1 MFNVLT
7 IAREYGSGGSDIG
20 RKVAELLGWEC
31 VDKQIIERVAA
42 MGKVDPAWAEQA
54 DEHAIAWW
62 ERVMKSFRNGNP
74 ELYAGDGSEFGVDC
88 DTMQQFTSTV
98 IQEAAK
104 VGKCVIIGRSSG
116 CVLRHD
122 PHVLRVL
129 VYAPLAEKIK
139 RMKLRHPHEHD
150 LQALLHRMD
159 SERTRYVQNY
169 YGCDPVS
176 RGLYHLCV
184 NSTLGI
190 DCCARMVVQIIQSS
204 WVDKGESKLSN
215 SNGDFSRAFSLFL

>member
-31 VDKQIIERVAA
+31 VDKQIIDRVAA
-42 MGKVDPAWAEQA
+42 MGKVDTSWAEQA

-62 ERVMKSFRNGNP
+62 ERVMKGFRQGGP
-74 ELYAGDGSEFGVDC
+74 ESYIGDETQFAVDR
-88 DTMQQFTSTV
+88 DTVQIFTASV

-104 VGKCVIIGRSSG
+104 VGNCVIIGRSSG

-129 VYAPLAEKIK
+129 VYAPLKEKIK
-139 RMKLRHPHEHD
+139 RMKLRHPQEHD
-150 LQALLHRMD
+150 LQALLHRID
-159 SERTRYVQNY
+159 SERTRYVQKY
-169 YGCDPVS
+169 YGCDPANPA
-176 RGLYHLCV
+176 LYHLCL

-190 DCCARMVVQIIQSS
+190 DTCAGMIAQIIQSS
-204 WVDKGESKLSN
+204 SED
-215 SNGDFSRAFSLFL
+215 R

>member
-1 MFNVLT
+1 MFTVLT

-20 RKVAELLGWEC
+20 RRVAELLGWEC

-42 MGKVDPAWAEQA
+42 MGKVDPTWAEKA

-62 ERVMKSFRNGNP
+62 ERVTKSFSKGGP
-74 ELYAGDGSEFGVDC
+74 ESYIGEGGDSVVDR
-88 DTMQQFTSTV
+88 DTMQQFTAKV

-104 VGKCVIIGRSSG
+104 VGNCVVIGRSGG

-139 RMKLRHPHEHD
+139 RMKIRHPQERD
-150 LQALLHRMD
+150 LQALLSRMD
-159 SERTRYVQNY
+159 ADRTRYVQTY

-176 RGLYHLCV
+176 RGLYHLCL

-190 DCCARMVVQIIQSS
+190 DTCARLIVQTIQQSS
-204 WVDKGESKLSN
+204 P
-215 SNGDFSRAFSLFL
+215 AQA